1 MNQTK
6 HKQLLRQL
14 RNKRFSFV
22 DKEAVDRLLDDETTD
37 TDQRRQRI
45 LKKQRETLTKQIADG
60 VMQ

>member
-6 HKQLLRQL
+6 HRQLLRQL
-14 RNKRFSFV
+14 RNKRFSFI